1 MVPESVSSEETTGN
15 VQALRNC
22 KAAIAHRTESN
33 GVLPYQLAQSA
44 GRESGPNSEREKAAA
59 CAATLAAGESNF
71 TDRLNQSGSY

>member
-1 MVPESVSSEETTGN
+1 VPESVSSEETTGN

-22 KAAIAHRTESN
+22 KAAIAHRTDSS